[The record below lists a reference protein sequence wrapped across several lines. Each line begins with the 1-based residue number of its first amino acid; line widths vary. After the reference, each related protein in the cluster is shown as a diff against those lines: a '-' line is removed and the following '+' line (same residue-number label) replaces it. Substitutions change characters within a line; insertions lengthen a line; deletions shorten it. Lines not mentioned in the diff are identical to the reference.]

1 MYTHGDVRKL
11 NYTKLQKDVNRN
23 VKRTRKPDIASIIT
37 YIKHRERQFL
47 MSPVSNIIRP
57 YFRLPPDHDL
67 WNDLIIAVIC
77 MVVLALMALRGRWR
91 LCARVAG
98 CSWPVQSARTIIHS
112 ATLPTCVCY
121 NRSTAKEFMRW
132 ARSCVNGVTN
142 SYIDGIVTH
151 AKHMRVWYT
160 ITS

>member
-67 WNDLIIAVIC
+67 
-77 MVVLALMALRGRWR
+77 
-91 LCARVAG
+91 
-98 CSWPVQSARTIIHS
+98 
-112 ATLPTCVCY
+112 
-121 NRSTAKEFMRW
+121 
-132 ARSCVNGVTN
+132 
-142 SYIDGIVTH
+142 
-151 AKHMRVWYT
+151 
-160 ITS
+160 